1 MVLRTSRSLDHFDA
15 AFTENDTRCAREHR
29 KFGVVGFQAKSHAL
43 NAAAFTN
50 SSILDDRSKRMLFS
64 LNTCSWNE

>member
-1 MVLRTSRSLDHFDA
+1 MVLRASRSLDHFDA

-50 SSILDDRSKRMLFS
+50 SSI
-64 LNTCSWNE
+64 

>member
-29 KFGVVGFQAKSHAL
+29 KFGIVGFQSKSHAL
-43 NAAAFTN
+43 NAAALTN
-50 SSILDDRSKRMLFS
+50 SMVIEASESYFL
-64 LNTCSWNE
+64 